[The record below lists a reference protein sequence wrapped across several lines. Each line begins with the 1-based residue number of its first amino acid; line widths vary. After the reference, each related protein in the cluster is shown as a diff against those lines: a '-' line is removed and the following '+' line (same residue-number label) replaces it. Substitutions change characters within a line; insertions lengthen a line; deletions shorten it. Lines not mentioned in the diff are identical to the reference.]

1 MQRFK
6 KIGLT
11 AAVTLAATLL
21 SVVAAQAP
29 DHSSIEFRNRFIQQ
43 FDRTGMDT
51 TPSDAM
57 LLRILVEARK
67 AKRGVE
73 VGSFHG
79 FGAIN
84 MGIGF
89 ERTGGH
95 LYSLELDPD
104 RANVVRQNVK
114 KVGLDKTVTCIT
126 GDARQTLAKLE
137 GKFDFVFIDAAK
149 NQYFDYLKLIEPK
162 LTPGAVV
169 VADNVIRLARQMQD
183 FLDYIQN
190 NPNYETVII
199 RASLE
204 KRDGMLVAYKI
215 R

>member
-1 MQRFK
+1 MQKFK
-6 KIGLT
+6 KIGLIIGL
-11 AAVTLAATLL
+11 AVVLTPLC
-21 SVVAAQAP
+21 VVRAQAP
-29 DHSSIEFRNRFIQQ
+29 DRSSVEFRNRFLQE
-43 FDRTGMDT
+43 FDRSGMDT
-51 TPSDAM
+51 TPGDAM
-57 LLRILVEARK
+57 LLRILVESRK

-73 VGSFHG
+73 AGSFHG

-95 LYSLELDPD
+95 LYTLELEPN
-104 RANVVRQNVK
+104 RANIVRENLK
-114 KVGLDKTVTCIT
+114 KVGLEKTVTCIA
-126 GDARQTLAKLE
+126 GDARQSMAKLE
-137 GKFDFVFIDAAK
+137 GKFDFVFLDAAK
-149 NQYFDYLKLIEPK
+149 DQYFDYFKLIEPK
-162 LTPGAVV
+162 LLPGAVIA
-169 VADNVIRLARQMQD
+169 ADNVIRSARQMQN
-183 FLDYIQN
+183 FLDYIEN